1 MTAKQSTIVLSHPAQ
16 SPLNISAVSQFICV
30 YKASDKPF
38 VKERLALSVTVFK
51 GTKRLL
57 SRAMLQ
63 SMATPSYPL
72 SGSASPGLL
81 MLYGTLINIS
91 RLSLPVALRS
101 VSVHPAHGSTPRQIQ
116 YWLIRWRWGLVH
128 SHKHTAQL
136 RSHEVNVKCIL
147 LMQLAYFRIKQT
159 NKQRI
164 FNEEKMIWPL
174 WN

>member
-1 MTAKQSTIVLSHPAQ
+1 MTEKQSTIVLSHPAQ
-16 SPLNISAVSQFICV
+16 SPLNISAVRQFICV

-63 SMATPSYPL
+63 SMTTPSYPL
-72 SGSASPGLL
+72 SGSASPGL
-81 MLYGTLINIS
+81 LYGTLINIS

-101 VSVHPAHGSTPRQIQ
+101 VSVHPAHGSTPRRIQ
-116 YWLIRWRWGLVH
+116 YWLIRLRWGLVH

-136 RSHEVNVKCIL
+136 RSHDVNMKRIL
-147 LMQLAYFRIKQT
+147 LMQPGVFQ
-159 NKQRI
+159 N
-164 FNEEKMIWPL
+164 
-174 WN
+174 